1 MKSLSKSVKRE
12 FLYHLKLPKNIYLPL
27 SVFAILFAIFI
38 VLELEELFIF
48 ANVLIATTLTIL
60 IVSESAFQDDYRTG
74 ILEKRVSESNDL
86 LSYIISKHLAQIF
99 LIFLPMCLLSMLFTA
114 EMSWPY
120 FFAYMIMAMTLN
132 NFFQLG
138 SAISLKKNNALNALI
153 MLPLLIPYII
163 LIKDVFEMYSLAN
176 FYFLLAY
183 FIFSDVFCNYL
194 TIKILRIQ
202 VK

>member
-27 SVFAILFAIFI
+27 SVFAVLFAIFI

-86 LSYIISKHLAQIF
+86 LSYILSLS
-99 LIFLPMCLLSMLFTA
+99 LIH
-114 EMSWPY
+114 
-120 FFAYMIMAMTLN
+120 I
-132 NFFQLG
+132 
-138 SAISLKKNNALNALI
+138 
-153 MLPLLIPYII
+153 
-163 LIKDVFEMYSLAN
+163 
-176 FYFLLAY
+176 
-183 FIFSDVFCNYL
+183 
-194 TIKILRIQ
+194 
-202 VK
+202 

>member
-86 LSYIISKHLAQIF
+86 LSYVLSKHLAQIF

-153 MLPLLIPYII
+153 TVSY
-163 LIKDVFEMYSLAN
+163 
-176 FYFLLAY
+176 
-183 FIFSDVFCNYL
+183 
-194 TIKILRIQ
+194 THLRAHET
-202 VK
+202 